1 MSSEK
6 CPSIT
11 RRLEDVIWI
20 RDWSREP
27 RKPTTSRAQ
36 PSISGL
42 KHTSA
47 AAADMPMSLKH
58 RHTRWNAKEPHP
70 RLSYLTHDSERER
83 PVYFQ
88 WQLIDTWPPPADV
101 LSRMALTLTQSDAPT
116 PLVEQAGLSQTP
128 PPVPSRRKGRRTADF
143 RARRVADRSVEDAN

>member
-20 RDWSREP
+20 RDWSLEP
-27 RKPTTSRAQ
+27 RKPTTYRAQ

-70 RLSYLTHDSERER
+70 
-83 PVYFQ
+83 PV
-88 WQLIDTWPPPADV
+88 D
-101 LSRMALTLTQSDAPT
+101 
-116 PLVEQAGLSQTP
+116 LV
-128 PPVPSRRKGRRTADF
+128 RRTVITPGDWRVR
-143 RARRVADRSVEDAN
+143 RALQRRFILPHLAMCLKRVRNREFPVETLVLR

>member
-20 RDWSREP
+20 RDWSLEP
-27 RKPTTSRAQ
+27 RKPTTYRAQ

-70 RLSYLTHDSERER
+70 SLSIEELQDAVRTCLRAR
-83 PVYFQ
+83 PQ
-88 WQLIDTWPPPADV
+88 WRSAQ
-101 LSRMALTLTQSDAPT
+101 
-116 PLVEQAGLSQTP
+116 
-128 PPVPSRRKGRRTADF
+128 RRT
-143 RARRVADRSVEDAN
+143 SG

>member
-20 RDWSREP
+20 RDWSLEP
-27 RKPTTSRAQ
+27 RKPTTYRAQ

-70 RLSYLTHDSERER
+70 IPIQITNQSSFERKCR
-83 PVYFQ
+83 ANVM
-88 WQLIDTWPPPADV
+88 W
-101 LSRMALTLTQSDAPT
+101 
-116 PLVEQAGLSQTP
+116 GLS
-128 PPVPSRRKGRRTADF
+128 
-143 RARRVADRSVEDAN
+143 VALYA

>member
-20 RDWSREP
+20 RDWSLEP
-27 RKPTTSRAQ
+27 RKPTTYRAQ

-70 RLSYLTHDSERER
+70 LSTQCLRAGGAAASGAAPGYTAAR
-83 PVYFQ
+83 PV
-88 WQLIDTWPPPADV
+88 V
-101 LSRMALTLTQSDAPT
+101 C
-116 PLVEQAGLSQTP
+116 
-128 PPVPSRRKGRRTADF
+128 GR
-143 RARRVADRSVEDAN
+143 VQ

>member
-1 MSSEK
+1 MWVRRMDCGSRK
-6 CPSIT
+6 LLRT
-11 RRLEDVIWI
+11 RQNGAGGAV
-20 RDWSREP
+20 
-27 RKPTTSRAQ
+27 
-36 PSISGL
+36 
-42 KHTSA
+42 
-47 AAADMPMSLKH
+47 MPYTYLG
-58 RHTRWNAKEPHP
+58 

>member
-20 RDWSREP
+20 RDWSLEP
-27 RKPTTSRAQ
+27 RKPTTYRAQ

-70 RLSYLTHDSERER
+70 FADDSNC
-83 PVYFQ
+83 F
-88 WQLIDTWPPPADV
+88 
-101 LSRMALTLTQSDAPT
+101 
-116 PLVEQAGLSQTP
+116 LVCFGHHTP
-128 PPVPSRRKGRRTADF
+128 PCPVQNRQLSHRLACGLTDLRSPAAAHDLSSSR
-143 RARRVADRSVEDAN
+143 

>member
-20 RDWSREP
+20 RDWSLEP
-27 RKPTTSRAQ
+27 RKPTTYRAQ

-70 RLSYLTHDSERER
+70 SRTYGKTRR
-83 PVYFQ
+83 PAH
-88 WQLIDTWPPPADV
+88 PPPAYVDG
-101 LSRMALTLTQSDAPT
+101 T
-116 PLVEQAGLSQTP
+116 
-128 PPVPSRRKGRRTADF
+128 RRTASLF
-143 RARRVADRSVEDAN
+143 GAST

>member
-20 RDWSREP
+20 RDWSLEP
-27 RKPTTSRAQ
+27 RKPTTYRAQ

-70 RLSYLTHDSERER
+70 QGGVAREATACECREHHD
-83 PVYFQ
+83 
-88 WQLIDTWPPPADV
+88 
-101 LSRMALTLTQSDAPT
+101 
-116 PLVEQAGLSQTP
+116 
-128 PPVPSRRKGRRTADF
+128 VPY
-143 RARRVADRSVEDAN
+143 ARRPAVRSHFNG

>member
-20 RDWSREP
+20 RDWSLEP
-27 RKPTTSRAQ
+27 RKPTTYRAQ

-70 RLSYLTHDSERER
+70 LVSQLGASPHTIAAYRDTFRLVLRFAKATLKRAPSSLRIED
-83 PVYFQ
+83 
-88 WQLIDTWPPPADV
+88 LDV
-101 LSRMALTLTQSDAPT
+101 TFLS
-116 PLVEQAGLSQTP
+116 
-128 PPVPSRRKGRRTADF
+128 KF
-143 RARRVADRSVEDAN
+143 